1 MFGSDFPAVALGLGL
16 LIVASLPS
24 GAEPLACLAP
34 LTPAANLTPALIAT
48 YRAEIRDEFETYFSE
63 VTAYLTCLDG
73 ERQRVLTEAHAT
85 SRTYASILS
94 TEICHEAPAR
104 PHARNLRDRY
114 SRPNRDPCL
123 SDRLRDTALPRRR
136 FSPERALCKRPGR
149 DDPAHHPLADR
160 ASFATLALSD
170 ADRRAGRPGPVA
182 FT

>member
-48 YRAEIRDEFETYFSE
+48 YRAEIRDEFEVYFSE
-63 VTAYLTCLDG
+63 VAAYLTCLDG

-94 TEICHEAPAR
+94 TG
-104 PHARNLRDRY
+104 D
-114 SRPNRDPCL
+114 
-123 SDRLRDTALPRRR
+123 LP
-136 FSPERALCKRPGR
+136 
-149 DDPAHHPLADR
+149 
-160 ASFATLALSD
+160 
-170 ADRRAGRPGPVA
+170 
-182 FT
+182 